1 MYSLYV
7 KQKINNNMKPD
18 HLLYETICKAHK
30 SLIFQKR
37 VFTLLLG
44 LVVFYLIAIS
54 IDLDTSL
61 RMTQFFLIAF
71 SVMIVLVISH
81 LYRLER
87 SRQTSIQGA
96 IRIEQE
102 IISLY
107 QELENRLRENIEPLS
122 EEFHA
127 QGSWYDKQIKYYRSQ
142 IEIYTAKRDAY
153 QRLLDQKW

>member
-1 MYSLYV
+1 
-7 KQKINNNMKPD
+7 MKPD
-18 HLLYETICKAHK
+18 HLLYETICKTHK
-30 SLIFQKR
+30 NALFQKQ
-37 VFTLLLG
+37 VFTVLLG
-44 LVVFYLIAIS
+44 LVVFCLIAIS
-54 IDLDTSL
+54 IGLDTSL
-61 RMTQFFLIAF
+61 RMTQFFLVAF

-81 LYRLER
+81 LYWLER

-122 EEFHA
+122 EEFRA
-127 QGSWYDKQIKYYRSQ
+127 PGSWCDKQIKYYRSQ

>member
-18 HLLYETICKAHK
+18 HLLYETICKTHK
-30 SLIFQKR
+30 NELFQKR
-37 VFTLLLG
+37 VFAYLLG
-44 LVVFYLIAIS
+44 ALVVALIAMS
-54 IDLDTSL
+54 IGIDTSL
-61 RMTQFFLIAF
+61 RMTQLFLVALL
-71 SVMIVLVISH
+71 VMSVLVIWH
-81 LYRLER
+81 LYSLEL
-87 SRQTSIQGA
+87 SRQTSIQGV

-122 EEFHA
+122 EEFRA
-127 QGSWYDKQIKYYRSQ
+127 PGSWCDKQIKYYRSQ